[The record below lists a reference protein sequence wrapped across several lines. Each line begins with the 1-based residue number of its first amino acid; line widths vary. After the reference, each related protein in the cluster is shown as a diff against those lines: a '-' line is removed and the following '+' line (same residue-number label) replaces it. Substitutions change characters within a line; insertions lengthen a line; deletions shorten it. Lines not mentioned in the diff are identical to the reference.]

1 LGLGLTAGSRQ
12 PTTVG
17 CSDRARKQT
26 GRRSRRGRGFGI
38 WILPSPGR
46 ESRARMDGPDHTGI
60 FCQLISVW
68 WPCSSVTED
77 RHGVIRLR
85 GPQVRPRYRD
95 GIGTSRAAHRHRS
108 ASHDSHPSNSRTHC
122 GTHSQSLEAVGGICG
137 RLAVAIGYLDWIDQK
152 RGRRER
158 ELIVFSVPLYPAL
171 LLSLPPPPPPSN
183 SSSSSSLDHLP
194 PTC

>member
-1 LGLGLTAGSRQ
+1 MGLGLTEGSRQ

-108 ASHDSHPSNSRTHC
+108 ASHPSNSRTHC
-122 GTHSQSLEAVGGICG
+122 GTHSQSLQAVGGICG
-137 RLAVAIGYLDWIDQK
+137 RLAVAIGLDRSKK
-152 RGRRER
+152 REER
-158 ELIVFSVPLYPAL
+158 ES
-171 LLSLPPPPPPSN
+171 
-183 SSSSSSLDHLP
+183 
-194 PTC
+194 